1 VSVKR
6 THSPPLIVERQTIL
20 GILLA
25 GLVLCAVVSCE
36 TTGSRAEQPR
46 GEPKANHISRDGG
59 EAASSDK
66 QHGARQEAGDARPEA
81 YAQRPPDL
89 AQHKAEETASASV
102 APIPAAHL
110 KEPLARFFGVQVDEI
125 EIQSSSASD
134 ALPTHSV
141 GRAAVGEQK
150 IPCRFEM
157 KPVGQGYE
165 IVTLTLRNG
174 TRDPEKDMGP
184 EKARTMARRIAAE
197 KYPRWRDAGMK
208 LTDTR
213 RVPFGKMLGNNSTP
227 PKEYHF
233 HWDEFTDEGFRTGNG
248 VSILIAA
255 DTGDLIS
262 YTGLFAKLPLKRPT
276 VSREEAE
283 RTALAKFR
291 KQRGD
296 ANYSYQMREP
306 FCLLSSPYADGGPAW
321 YFDFEWTLYGPPPYE
336 VEFLDGVVVDG
347 ISGEVIE
354 P

>member
-125 EIQSSSASD
+125 EIQGSR
-134 ALPTHSV
+134 ALDSV
-141 GRAAVGEQK
+141 YTAGRAAVGE
-150 IPCRFEM
+150 PRALCRFQI
-157 KPVGQGYE
+157 KPVAGGYE
-165 IVTLTLRNG
+165 IAMLTLPNG
-174 TRDPEKDMGP
+174 TQDEHEDIGP
-184 EKARTMARRIAAE
+184 DKARAMARRIAAE
-197 KYPRWRDAGMK
+197 KYPRWQDVGMK
-208 LTDTR
+208 LTYTQ
-213 RVPFGKMLGNNSTP
+213 RVPFGKPLGAKTVP
-227 PKEYHF
+227 PEEYYF
-233 HWDEFTDEGFRTGNG
+233 HWDEFTDEGFQTGNG